1 MRRAWMLVVAIAV
14 TLAVP
19 ATASAALTL
28 AQIGTFSSPV
38 YVTAPPGDTARV
50 FVVEKGGT
58 IRIFRDGTTLGTP
71 FLDITSRVNS
81 ASTERGLLS
90 MAFAPDYATSGLF
103 YVYYT
108 AQNGDVTVDEF
119 HVSGNPDLADP
130 ASRRNLFSIN
140 HQEFDNHNGGQ
151 LQFGPDGRL
160 YAGTGDG
167 GGADDPHG
175 NGQNPNVMLGKL
187 LRIDPRV
194 RDATPSIFA
203 IGLRNPWRFSFDRQT
218 GDLVIG
224 DVGQGAVEEI
234 DFAPAPGHGE
244 GFNYG
249 WDKYEGN
256 ITHPG
261 GAPAGSDPGFTFPV
275 ITHTHSDGWISIT
288 GGYVVRDTNVLELM
302 GRYVYG
308 DFGKGDLW
316 SATLPGAS
324 DDRPTGLHV
333 ASLSSFGED
342 ACGRVYAAS
351 LNGPVYRIESGAG
364 TCSAPAAPP
373 GGQPPG
379 GSGGAG
385 AGTAGVDRTAPTLR
399 IGAHRRQRTVR
410 RLRASVACDERCHVT
425 LRATALGRT
434 AALRRGLVLAAG
446 SRVVVTARIRRA
458 VRRAIVR
465 RLRSHRPVTVRVRVT
480 AADDARNAVTR
491 TLTIR
496 ILAR

>member
-1 MRRAWMLVVAIAV
+1 MLVVAIAV

-19 ATASAALTL
+19 SAAPAALTL
-28 AQIGTFSSPV
+28 AQIGTFASPV
-38 YVTAPPGDTARV
+38 YVTAPPGDAARI

-81 ASTERGLLS
+81 AANERGLLS
-90 MAFAPDYATSGLF
+90 MAFAPDYANSGLF

-108 AQNGDVTVDEF
+108 DQNGDLNVDEF
-119 HVSGNPDLADP
+119 HVSANRDVADP
-130 ASRRNLFSIN
+130 ASRRQVFSPPIQ
-140 HQEFDNHNGGQ
+140 HRQFDNHNGGQ
-151 LQFGPDGRL
+151 LQFGPDGLL

-167 GGADDPHG
+167 GSGGDPNG
-175 NGQNPNVMLGKL
+175 NAQNPNSMLGKL
-187 LRIDPRV
+187 LRIDPRI

-203 IGLRNPWRFSFDRQT
+203 LGLRNPWRFSFDRQT

-224 DVGQGAVEEI
+224 DVGQGRVEEV
-234 DFAPAPGHGE
+234 DFAAAPGRGE
-244 GFNYG
+244 GANYG
-249 WDKYEGN
+249 WNRFEGN
-256 ITHPG
+256 EDFSTGQPVTN
-261 GAPAGSDPGFTFPV
+261 PPPGFTFPV

-288 GGYVVRDTNVLELM
+288 GGYVVRDTNVPELM

-324 DDRPTGLHV
+324 DDRATGLHV

-364 TCSAPAAPP
+364 TCPAPAAPP
-373 GGQPPG
+373 GTQPGSSPG
-379 GSGGAG
+379 PG
-385 AGTAGVDRTAPTLR
+385 AGTAGTPDRTAPTLR

-410 RLRASVACDERCHVT
+410 RLRVAVACDERCHVT

-434 AALRRGLVLAAG
+434 AASRSGLVLAAG
-446 SRVVVTARIRRA
+446 SRVVVTTRIRRA
-458 VRRAIVR
+458 ARRAMVR
-465 RLRSHRPVTVRVRVT
+465 RLRGHRPVLVHVRVT

-496 ILAR
+496 VLSR